1 MKENTLIIETPISK
15 MQTNDK
21 TFDEKNSLELINI
34 MSDWKFMKQTLG
46 LHELEH
52 KDKFIKKIKKM
63 IPVFISSDNND
74 KELKKN
80 LKISTIQVLKKKKLS
95 LSKINKDN
103 DSMIDK
109 TSKLV
114 EIPPLNLKL
123 IKDPQKISNVF
134 NEIISERTFI
144 TDRFFNE
151 ENQKLEKIDN
161 LKEEEISEKVKNLKK
176 SVFPGTNKKNYIVSN
191 QNSYFT
197 NTKFFNLISKFE
209 AIKGNK
215 KMFDEISQ
223 HCYNIYGVKSPKL
236 EDILSIQNSNNPLL
250 KQSKSDPKLQSFFKT
265 QLKNISATNLKI
277 NSKKIFLKNITDK
290 SLNKE
295 LADIKHLN
303 LTKNNYLDYTCNK
316 HNIIQTNSTIKL
328 DSYRSVPNQNYNET
342 SIKICSHDTQN
353 VLSNRECT
361 KNIMNGLQ
369 DSFVKTQN
377 LLNTFSKKSEID
389 RDKINILYLKY
400 FSNGGDLY
408 ENGQMRHMAYESLS
422 NFKNKGSFIYGSTKG
437 SYYAS
442 QGKL

>member
-1 MKENTLIIETPISK
+1 MKENKLIIETPISK

-144 TDRFFNE
+144 TDRFFN
-151 ENQKLEKIDN
+151 
-161 LKEEEISEKVKNLKK
+161 
-176 SVFPGTNKKNYIVSN
+176 
-191 QNSYFT
+191 
-197 NTKFFNLISKFE
+197 
-209 AIKGNK
+209 
-215 KMFDEISQ
+215 
-223 HCYNIYGVKSPKL
+223 
-236 EDILSIQNSNNPLL
+236 
-250 KQSKSDPKLQSFFKT
+250 
-265 QLKNISATNLKI
+265 
-277 NSKKIFLKNITDK
+277 
-290 SLNKE
+290 
-295 LADIKHLN
+295 
-303 LTKNNYLDYTCNK
+303 
-316 HNIIQTNSTIKL
+316 
-328 DSYRSVPNQNYNET
+328 
-342 SIKICSHDTQN
+342 
-353 VLSNRECT
+353 
-361 KNIMNGLQ
+361 
-369 DSFVKTQN
+369 
-377 LLNTFSKKSEID
+377 
-389 RDKINILYLKY
+389 
-400 FSNGGDLY
+400 
-408 ENGQMRHMAYESLS
+408 
-422 NFKNKGSFIYGSTKG
+422 
-437 SYYAS
+437 
-442 QGKL
+442 